1 MRKLLFKQ
9 VRVYLAQ
16 RRRPRVDSGTAI
28 SRQYFDSLKA
38 QAEVIRNPGLARI
51 TAVLPKGQR
60 NEKNLEKLKSRKN
73 ARSLKLDRQC
83 SESTPCSRTL

>member
-1 MRKLLFKQ
+1 MRKVLFKQ
-9 VRVYLAQ
+9 VRLCLAQ
-16 RRRPRVDSGTAI
+16 PRRPRVDSGTAI
-28 SRQYFDSLKA
+28 SRQYFDSL

-51 TAVLPKGQR
+51 IAVLPKDQR
-60 NEKNLEKLKSRKN
+60 NEKNIEKLKSRKN